1 MKKRKSILGSVCLI
15 VALFS
20 LLVCSDEVWHPKKTV
35 DFIVPF
41 NAGGSSDMLAR
52 IFANQ
57 GASYFEKDFVILN
70 EGGGSCAIG
79 LADLITRKPDG
90 YAIGIC
96 TYYFYILQLSFF
108 TM

>member
-20 LLVCSDEVWHPKKTV
+20 LLVCSAVSGIADEAWHPKKTV

-57 GASYFEKDFVILN
+57 GASYFEK
-70 EGGGSCAIG
+70 AG
-79 LADLITRKPDG
+79 LALSVWLILLRVS
-90 YAIGIC
+90 
-96 TYYFYILQLSFF
+96 Q
-108 TM
+108 MVMQ